1 VKLRVR
7 FQKLGKVRWISHRDI
22 ARCIERAVRRAELP
36 VAYSEGFTPRPRI
49 SFGLALPTGA
59 ESLAEYLDIDFG
71 SNEVDLDAVGPAL
84 SAGLP
89 VGIDVTGTRPLP
101 VGADSLQESVARCRW
116 EIGVFDDGSD
126 TNHDAAWFAHAASS
140 LMAADEV
147 VVTRERK
154 GVMVTDDIR
163 PNIAALSAEARPDGT
178 PILAAELNTLPRGI
192 RPAELGFALELP
204 VARLDVRRTH
214 QWIAPDGVLTE
225 PLSLDELSHS
235 CLSLPPTSPQPPG
248 DAGGGPTDLPVLQQ
262 Q

>member
-1 VKLRVR
+1 MKLRLKY
-7 FQKLGKVRWISHRDI
+7 QKLGKVRWISHRDI

-49 SFGLALPTGA
+49 AFGLALPTGA
-59 ESLAEYLDIDFG
+59 ESLAEYIDIDFA
-71 SNEVDLDAVGPAL
+71 SNDVDLEAVGPAL

-89 VGIDVTGTRPLP
+89 AGIDVTQSAPLIAGT
-101 VGADSLQESVARCRW
+101 DSLQEAVVRCRW
-116 EIGVFDDGSD
+116 EIGVFSAGQE
-126 TNHDAAWFAHAASS
+126 TTHDATWFAHAASS

-204 VARLDVRRTH
+204 VTRLDIRRTH
-214 QWIAPDGVLTE
+214 QWIAPNGALTE
-225 PLSLDELSHS
+225 PLSLDESSPS
-235 CLSLPPTSPQPPG
+235 CPSLPPTSPPPPG
-248 DAGGGPTDLPVLQQ
+248 DAAGGPTDLVSSLK
-262 Q
+262 

>member
-1 VKLRVR
+1 MKLRVR

-49 SFGLALPTGA
+49 AFGLALPTGA
-59 ESLAEYLDIDFG
+59 ESLAEYIDIDFAD
-71 SNEVDLDAVGPAL
+71 NEVDVNAVGPAL

-89 VGIDVTGTRPLP
+89 VGIDVTGTATLP
-101 VGADSLQESVARCRW
+101 ERTDSLQEAVVRCRW
-116 EIGVFDDGSD
+116 EIGVFNAG
-126 TNHDAAWFAHAASS
+126 NEEVNDAAWFAHAASS

-178 PILAAELNTLPRGI
+178 PILVAELNTLPRGI

-204 VARLDVRRTH
+204 VARLDIRRTH
-214 QWIAPDGVLTE
+214 QWIAPDGALTE
-225 PLSLDELSHS
+225 PLVLDELSQQ
-235 CLSLPPTSPQPPG
+235 CLTLPPTTPRPPG
-248 DAGGGPTDLPVLQQ
+248 DAAGDPTDLVASQN
-262 Q
+262 

>member
-1 VKLRVR
+1 MKLRVR

-22 ARCIERAVRRAELP
+22 ARCIERAVRRANLP

-71 SNEVDLDAVGPAL
+71 NNEVDFDAVGPAL

-89 VGIDVTGTRPLP
+89 LGIDVTGTATLP
-101 VGADSLQESVARCRW
+101 PRADSLQESVARCRW
-116 EIGVFDDGSD
+116 ELGVFNAG
-126 TNHDAAWFAHAASS
+126 NEQIRDAAWFAHAASS
-140 LMAADEV
+140 VMATQEL

-178 PILAAELNTLPRGI
+178 PILVADLNTLPRGI
-192 RPAELGFALELP
+192 RPAELGLALELP

-225 PLSLDELSHS
+225 PLTLDESSHS
-235 CLSLPPTSPQPPG
+235 CPSLPPTTPQPPG
-248 DAGGGPTDLPVLQQ
+248 DVAGGPIDLETSLTS
-262 Q
+262 